1 MDERFLRELRK
12 RWGSDVRIAALDA
25 SGRFQVKEAIEA
37 IHRMTPFEPGL
48 VESPVKGRHRAA
60 VEDFLAVKEAVQ
72 VPLCEHIADD
82 SVAARLGKDR
92 AVDVFNLGPGYSGL
106 ESCRRRFA
114 VAKVFGM
121 KTLMGSTVELSIG
134 TAARA
139 HFAAAI
145 PNLDLPCYMAGP
157 LVYYEQ
163 VVRKKV
169 VYRNGSIQIPEGAG
183 LGLELDPERLARH
196 RI

>member
-1 MDERFLRELRK
+1 
-12 RWGSDVRIAALDA
+12 
-25 SGRFQVKEAIEA
+25 
-37 IHRMTPFEPGL
+37 MTPFEPGL
-48 VESPVKGRHRAA
+48 VESPIKGRHRAA
-60 VEDFLAVKEAVQ
+60 VEDFLAVKEAVE

-82 SVAARLGKDR
+82 SVAARLGEHR

-163 VVRKKV
+163 VVRERV
-169 VYRNGSIQIPEGAG
+169 VYRNGSIQIPKGAG
-183 LGLELDPERLARH
+183 LGLELDPERLAQH